1 MTTTT
6 TNPQRSPQPLDGDES
21 VDPVVLLSLSAL
33 RARKR
38 LYGAAS
44 LVAHVRTLV
53 VPAGAQ
59 RSDGL
64 PRGGSEEAPAPLRID
79 AVDETDS
86 VYAQLLNWVD
96 SWSETLHITPPVS
109 ATYAWSNGREVQGF
123 RAGVTPEGAGVLVG
137 NVAVWLLTH
146 QQTIERHPSAAVYFE
161 DVSTFL
167 GDLGKKFPRSNR
179 GTRPV
184 MPRPC
189 PVCDGPGMGV
199 EWQSEQLLDFTLVCD
214 YCGFEGSTGALLHDR
229 DVRRL
234 LSDMRIEDAAEA
246 SEWWTKKQA
255 ATEMRITPQTLNR
268 YIQNDG
274 LPTQTADGTV
284 YVNSD
289 ELRRLWRQKRVRDK
303 EVREGRG

>member
-6 TNPQRSPQPLDGDES
+6 TQPQRSPQPVDAAES
-21 VDPVVLLSLSAL
+21 VDSIVLLSLSAL

-38 LYGAAS
+38 LSGAAS

-64 PRGGSEEAPAPLRID
+64 PRGGSEEAPAPLRIEP
-79 AVDETDS
+79 VDETDS

-96 SWSETLHITPPVS
+96 YWSETLHITPPVT
-109 ATYAWSNGREVQGF
+109 ATYAWSNGREIQGF
-123 RAGVTPEGAGVLVG
+123 RAGVSPEGAGGLVQILT
-137 NVAVWLLTH
+137 VWLLAH
-146 QQTIERHPSAAVYFE
+146 QDAIERHSAAGDYFD
-161 DVSTFL
+161 DVAGFL
-167 GDLGKKFPRSNR
+167 WDLDKKFPRSSR

-184 MPRPC
+184 LPRPC

-199 EWQSEQLLDFTLVCD
+199 EWQSEQLLDFTLVCAF
-214 YCGFEGSTGALLHDR
+214 CGFEGSTGALLHDR

-234 LSDMRIEDAAEA
+234 MTDMRIEDAPEPT
-246 SEWWTKKQA
+246 EWWTKKQA
-255 ATEMRITPQTLNR
+255 AQEMRITPQTLNR

-274 LPTQTADGTV
+274 LSTQTADGAV
-284 YVNSD
+284 YVNTD
-289 ELRRLWRQKRVRDK
+289 ELRSLWREKRSRDK
-303 EVREGRG
+303 AVREGKG